1 MRPNASAALLII
13 PALALAGCGT
23 SFSPTASAPPISPA
37 ATFRGNVHGGQQ
49 PVAGAVVTL
58 WAAGSSGYGTGASVL
73 ATAIAPTDASGNFAF
88 GAITCPS
95 AATSTYITAQGGDA
109 GFTTNTAIMLA
120 AGLGPC
126 SGLATLSV
134 NINEVTTAAT
144 AYALSHFFTTTLG
157 TSSSDGFGGAATQA
171 EVANAGLVQANTS
184 TIPTLVTLA
193 SGAATPS
200 TATLTTESAKLY
212 TLANILAACVN
223 SSGVSGPSDT
233 TSACAQLF
241 AATTP
246 PGATTAPSDTLQAA
260 VQMALYPYQNVAA
273 LTALPPAASPFVGLS
288 ATPNDLTLAVAY
300 TAPALGLA
308 INGTAISGTSSNLD
322 IDASGRVWFPT
333 SSASAHGLAVFDP
346 SSNSFAGPYAT
357 ALVHPQYLAVDIDGI
372 VWGTDLAGNRL
383 IGANAANPA
392 SLTSYT
398 SANGSTTGPVGI
410 TSNNNTPNAVMYTV
424 TNAVGVSSVFQENN
438 GTQNKVS
445 NLFAPP
451 TGLAP
456 YALRSPNRYFE
467 AEVATSGFSSAC
479 QLEAPYISSG
489 NTSDVIIA
497 VSGLPCESGGVAQF
511 SQQSEESVM
520 SASTL
525 NQLCSYLAQQCFA
538 PPVAVSAPQGLAV
551 DGDGNLWVAN
561 AGDGSVSTLSYARVT
576 NTTDDYGLLSP
587 IPYQH
592 GTGQGDTLTQP
603 YGIAIDRSGNVWL
616 SNAGCV
622 ATNGTAC
629 TPAPFM
635 LTEIIGAAAPT
646 ITPLALQTTT
656 FSNGA
661 RPSAAAPSL
670 RSQQA
675 TRHPGASI

>member
-1 MRPNASAALLII
+1 M
-13 PALALAGCGT
+13 
-23 SFSPTASAPPISPA
+23 
-37 ATFRGNVHGGQQ
+37 
-49 PVAGAVVTL
+49 
-58 WAAGSSGYGTGASVL
+58 L
-73 ATAIAPTDASGNFAF
+73 ATSTAPTDASGNFSF
-88 GAITCPS
+88 GAITCLS

-109 GFTTNTAIMLA
+109 GYSTNSAIMLA

-134 NINEVTTAAT
+134 NINEVTTVAT
-144 AYALSHFFTTTLG
+144 AYALSHFFTSTLG
-157 TSSSDGFGGAATQA
+157 ASSNDAFGGSATQA
-171 EVANAGLVQANTS
+171 EVANAGLVLANAS
-184 TIPTLVTLA
+184 TIPTLVSLA
-193 SGAATPS
+193 SGAASPS
-200 TATLTTESAKLY
+200 TSTVTTESAKLY

-223 SSGVSGPSDT
+223 SAGVSGPSDT
-233 TSACAQLF
+233 TSDCAQLF

-246 PGATTAPSDTLQAA
+246 PGATSAPTDTLQAA
-260 VQMALYPYQNVAA
+260 VQMALYPYQNVSA
-273 LTALPPAASPFVGLS
+273 LTSLPSAASPFVGLS

-300 TAPALGLA
+300 AAPALGLA
-308 INGTAISGTSSNLD
+308 INGTATSGTSSNLD

-333 SSASAHGLAVFDP
+333 NSASAHGLAVFDP
-346 SSNSFAGPYAT
+346 ASNSFAGPYAT
-357 ALVHPQYLAVDIDGI
+357 ALVHPQYVAVDIDGV

-392 SLTSYT
+392 ALTIYT

-410 TSNNNTPNAVMYTV
+410 TSNNNTSNAVMYAV
-424 TNAVGVSSVFQENN
+424 TTAAGVSSIFQENN
-438 GTQNKVS
+438 GSQNKVS
-445 NLFAPP
+445 NVTAPP

-467 AEVATSGFSSAC
+467 AEVATSGLASTC
-479 QLEAPYISSG
+479 QLEAPYISNG
-489 NTSDVIIA
+489 TASDVVITLSSA
-497 VSGLPCESGGVAQF
+497 PCESGGVAQF
-511 SQQSEESVM
+511 AQSAEESVA

-525 NQLCSYLAQQCFA
+525 NQLCSYLGLQCFT

-561 AGDGSVSTLSYARVT
+561 SGQGSVSTMSYGRVS
-576 NTTDDYGLLSP
+576 NTTADYGVLSP
-587 IPYQH
+587 VPYLH
-592 GTGQGDTLTQP
+592 GAGQGGTLTSP

-622 ATNGTAC
+622 STNGAAC
-629 TPAPFM
+629 TPSPFM

-661 RPSAAAPSL
+661 RPSAAVPSVH
-670 RSQQA
+670 SQQA
-675 TRHPGASI
+675 TRHAGASL